1 MLLFCEQCGLG
12 CKNIYKLP
20 FALYIDNKNLSFPK
34 NEDAYMSLCFN
45 CLSGNNPY
53 KERMDQ

>member
-12 CKNIYKLP
+12 CKDIYKLP

-34 NEDAYMSLCFN
+34 NEEAYMSLCFN
-45 CLSGNNPY
+45 CLSGNNPF
-53 KERMDQ
+53 KES